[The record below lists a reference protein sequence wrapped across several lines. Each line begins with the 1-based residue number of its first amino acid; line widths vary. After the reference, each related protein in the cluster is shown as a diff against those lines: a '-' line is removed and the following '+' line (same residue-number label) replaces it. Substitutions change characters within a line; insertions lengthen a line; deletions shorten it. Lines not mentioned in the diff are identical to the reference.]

1 MRLDKY
7 LTEKYIAETRSK
19 ASQLIQSSCVFVN
32 GKAVTKNGY
41 EVKENDTVEVKENQV
56 LEYVSRGGHKLE
68 RALDCFSL
76 SFEG

>member
-7 LTEKYIAETRSK
+7 LTEKHIAETRSK

-41 EVKENDTVEVKENQV
+41 EVKENDVEVVCDKEELGN
-56 LEYVSRGGHKLE
+56 
-68 RALDCFSL
+68 
-76 SFEG
+76 